1 MIEMVQRPKKIMKN
15 FRNRNIA
22 IGKERRRNMQ
32 KLVLE
37 NQPHF
42 PKTLNYEDIDLA
54 VTEWLE
60 KEFDLT
66 YDGKKFKTYKLFSN
80 QRISEYGQTWQNLD
94 EKGNVDIN
102 FKTITRESNPQK
114 GEIYGGNYTI
124 PGNITF
130 PIFNVRSLDE
140 NGMEFIER
148 YSMKQPFA
156 VNLIYTIGVFTNS
169 YKILNEMNTLV
180 HKQFK
185 SLEKYI
191 FPNGFAIPMELNSV
205 SDESEYTIDDRKYYS
220 QTFQIKVMSYII
232 TKDDYIVTKIQSRVR
247 MPLVSGKDSSYENCN
262 CEYEI
267 DMAKLPNESKNNINC
282 NVDFTISPKEDET
295 KNEIM
300 EKPSGELEVEME
312 ELIGKQVC
320 WEDTE
325 DELYVNRKVV
335 YSVTID
341 YCNIK
346 DSDNEFEFVSEY
358 NLSLESI
365 ELKNIKSYKLFI
377 NNCEINVSGSDVNI
391 FKGDTVKMYVVLKNE
406 KELAYTTI
414 VTYDVDSIIE
424 NDNNVVQN
432 KNVDINA

>member
-1 MIEMVQRPKKIMKN
+1 MTQKPKSITKN

-32 KLVLE
+32 KVVLE

-124 PGNITF
+124 PGDITF
-130 PIFNVRSLDE
+130 PIFNVKSVDE

-169 YKILNEMNTLV
+169 YKILNEMNTLM

-220 QTFQIKVMSYII
+220 QTFQIKVMSFII
-232 TKDDYIVTKIQSRVR
+232 TKNDYVVTKVQSRLR
-247 MPLVSGKDSSYENCN
+247 MPLISGKDSSFDNCN
-262 CEYEI
+262 GEYEI
-267 DMAKLPNESKNNINC
+267 
-282 NVDFTISPKEDET
+282 NVVIPPVSNKEEKTCGEYYTISPQKEPKT
-295 KNEIM
+295 NEIM
-300 EKPSGELEVEME
+300 ENPSSLISIEME
-312 ELIGKQVC
+312 ELIGEQTC
-320 WEDTE
+320 WENTE
-325 DELYVNRKVV
+325 DEISVNRKIV
-335 YSVTID
+335 YSISVD

-346 DSDNEFEFVSEY
+346 DNNNEFEFISDY
-358 NLSLESI
+358 NQSLEYI
-365 ELKNIKSYKLFI
+365 ELENVLSYVFFI
-377 NNCEINVSGSDVNI
+377 NDAEVNLEDSDVVISN
-391 FKGDTVKMYVVLKNE
+391 GDTIKMKIIFKNE
-406 KELAYTTI
+406 KELAHITLL
-414 VTYDVDSIIE
+414 TYDIDSIIKNNDDTDNE
-424 NDNNVVQN
+424 NVNIEV
-432 KNVDINA
+432 

>member
-1 MIEMVQRPKKIMKN
+1 MIQRPKSITKN

-32 KLVLE
+32 KIVLE

-60 KEFDLT
+60 NEFDLV
-66 YDGKKFKTYKLFSN
+66 YDGKKFKTYKLFSS

-94 EKGNVDIN
+94 EKGNADIN

-124 PGNITF
+124 PGCITF
-130 PIFNVRSLDE
+130 PIFNVKSVDE
-140 NGMEFIER
+140 NGMEFVER

-232 TKDDYIVTKIQSRVR
+232 TKDDYVVTKIQSRVR
-247 MPLVSGKDSSYENCN
+247 MPLVSGKESSLEDCGS
-262 CEYEI
+262 EYEI
-267 DMAKLPNESKNNINC
+267 DMATLPNETKKTTDC
-282 NVDFTISPKEDET
+282 NAEFSISQGEEET
-295 KNEIM
+295 KDDIM
-300 EKPSGELEVEME
+300 ERPIGDLEVEME
-312 ELIGKQVC
+312 ELIGEQTC
-320 WEDTE
+320 WEGTE
-325 DELYVNRKVV
+325 DELYVNRKII

-341 YCNIK
+341 YCSIK
-346 DSDNEFEFVSEY
+346 DNHNEFEFVSEY
-358 NLSLESI
+358 NLALESI
-365 ELKNIKSYKLFI
+365 ELKNIKSYKFFI
-377 NNCEINVSGSDVNI
+377 NNNEVNVSGSDVSI
-391 FKGDTVKMYVVLKNE
+391 FKGDRVKMYVIVRNE
-406 KELAYTTI
+406 KETAYTTI
-414 VTYDVDSIIE
+414 IAYDTDSIVE
-424 NDNNVVQN
+424 NNESITQN
-432 KNVDINA
+432 KNININV